1 MPRPRAFPPPNS
13 PRCRVSA
20 ATLIE
25 RRTRKLARYLAG
37 KTLRFVTAESCT
49 GGQLSA
55 VLAADAALGVHLERG
70 FIVYSVDAKCEM
82 LGVAREDAERDG
94 AVSPEVAAAM
104 ATGAL
109 RTSHAD
115 VAIAITGFCGP
126 REGREEVGL
135 VYIGAADAD
144 AVRVM
149 DFHFGDIGRR
159 DVLNQAVAA
168 ALQIMIDAAS

>member
-1 MPRPRAFPPPNS
+1 M
-13 PRCRVSA
+13 SA

-25 RRTRKLARYLAG
+25 WRTRKRARYLAG

-49 GGQLSA
+49 GGQLAA

-82 LGVAREDAERDG
+82 LGVAQEDAERDG
-94 AVSPEVAAAM
+94 AVNPEVAAAM

-109 RTSHAD
+109 RTSHAEI
-115 VAIAITGFCGP
+115 AIAITGFCGP

-144 AVRVM
+144 PVRVM

-159 DVLNQAVAA
+159 NVLDQAVAA

>member
-1 MPRPRAFPPPNS
+1 M
-13 PRCRVSA
+13 SA

-25 RRTRKLARYLAG
+25 RRTRKLARHLAG

-49 GGQLSA
+49 GGQL
-55 VLAADAALGVHLERG
+55 AAIFASDAALGAHLERG
-70 FIVYSVDAKCEM
+70 FVAYSIDAKCEM
-82 LGVAREDAERDG
+82 LCVLRKDAERGG
-94 AVSPEVAAAM
+94 AFNPEVAAAM

-109 RTSHAD
+109 GKSRAD
-115 VAIAITGFCGP
+115 IAVAITGFCGP

-135 VYIGAADAD
+135 VYIGVASAD
-144 AVRVM
+144 AVHAE

-159 DVLNQAVAA
+159 NVLDQAVAA

>member
-1 MPRPRAFPPPNS
+1 M
-13 PRCRVSA
+13 SA

-25 RRTRKLARYLAG
+25 RRSRKLARHLAG
-37 KTLRFVTAESCT
+37 KQLRFVTAESCT
-49 GGQLSA
+49 GGQLAA
-55 VLAADAALGVHLERG
+55 VLAADAALGIHLERD
-70 FIVYSVDAKCEM
+70 FIAYSIDAKCEM

-109 RTSHAD
+109 RKSRAD
-115 VAIAITGFCGP
+115 IAIAITGFCGP

-135 VYIGAADAD
+135 VFIGVGEGD

-159 DVLNQAVAA
+159 NVLDQAVAA
-168 ALQIMIDAAS
+168 ALQIMIEATS